1 MDIFLQLIVNGLLI
15 GGVYGLVSVGLTLVF
30 GVLRIVNFAHGE
42 LLMLGMFT
50 GFWAY
55 RLVGLDPNLTA
66 IVILPVF
73 FALGLVIYYAL
84 IRPVLSA
91 AALAQFFCTIG
102 LSVFLQNAAL
112 LAWGADLRSVNTTY
126 SQSYLEIGEVT
137 VSVVRLV
144 AFAASMLL
152 SAGLLAFLHYTF
164 MGKAMRAMVQNKQ
177 AAVLIGIP
185 VGRTYAIA
193 FALGIACV
201 GAAGAILV
209 PIFQIYPSI
218 GLNFVLTAFVVV
230 VLGGMGSVSGAIL
243 GGLIVGLVE
252 ALSGYFIAPTVK
264 EVVYYIIFL
273 GILLVR
279 PSGLFGILG
288 SEEVG
293 LR

>member
-1 MDIFLQLIVNGLLI
+1 MGLSARWAGSQSHGAPHLA
-15 GGVYGLVSVGLTLVF
+15 
-30 GVLRIVNFAHGE
+30 GVLRAWTGN
-42 LLMLGMFT
+42 LLQFDPT
-50 GFWAY
+50 GSFGSGAGSV
-55 RLVGLDPNLTA
+55 LLHH
-66 IVILPVF
+66 
-73 FALGLVIYYAL
+73 
-84 IRPVLSA
+84 RP
-91 AALAQFFCTIG
+91 F
-102 LSVFLQNAAL
+102 VFLQNAAF
-112 LAWGADLRSVNTTY
+112 LAWGADLRSARTSY
-126 SQSYLEIGEVT
+126 SQSYFEIGEVT
-137 VSVVRLV
+137 VSVVRVV

-152 SAGLLAFLHYTF
+152 SGALLAFLHYTF
-164 MGKAMRAMVQNKQ
+164 MGKAMRAMVQNKE

-201 GAAGAILV
+201 GAAGSILV

-230 VLGGMGSVSGAIL
+230 VLGGMGSVSGAVL

-293 LR
+293 LRHEAACHCLFGGSRSGSRPATADRSAGLSKCI

>member
-1 MDIFLQLIVNGLLI
+1 MDIVLQLVVNGLLI
-15 GGVYGLVSVGLTLVF
+15 GGVYGLVSIGLTLVF
-30 GVLRIVNFAHGE
+30 GVLKIVNFAHGE
-42 LLMLGMFT
+42 LLMLGMFA

-55 RLVGLDPNLTA
+55 RLIGMDPNVTA
-66 IVILPVF
+66 VVILPLF
-73 FALGLVIYYAL
+73 FAFGLAIYYLL

-91 AALAQFFCTIG
+91 PALAQFFCTIG

-112 LAWGADLRSVNTTY
+112 LAWGADLRSVRTSY
-126 SQSYLEIGEVT
+126 SQSYFEFGEVT
-137 VSVVRLV
+137 VSTARLI
-144 AFAASMLL
+144 AFAASMII
-152 SAGLLAFLHYTF
+152 SAGLLAFLRYTF
-164 MGKAMRAMVQNKQ
+164 MGKAMRAMVQNKE

-185 VGRTYAIA
+185 VGRVYAIA
-193 FALGIACV
+193 FAIGVACV
-201 GAAGAILV
+201 GAAGAIVV
-209 PIFQIYPSI
+209 PIFQTYPSI

-230 VLGGMGSVSGAIL
+230 VLGGMGSVSGAVL

-264 EVVYYIIFL
+264 EVVYYVIFL

>member
-15 GGVYGLVSVGLTLVF
+15 GGVYGLISVGLTLVF

-42 LLMLGMFT
+42 LLMLGMFA
-50 GFWAY
+50 GFWAF

-66 IVILPVF
+66 LLILPVF
-73 FALGLVIYYAL
+73 FALGLAIYYVL
-84 IRPVLSA
+84 IRPVLPA

-112 LAWGADLRSVNTTY
+112 LAWGADLRSVRTTY
-126 SQSYLEIGEVT
+126 SQSYFEIGEVT

-152 SAGLLAFLHYTF
+152 SAALLAFLHYTF

-185 VGRTYAIA
+185 VSRTYAIA

-201 GAAGAILV
+201 GAAGSILV

-230 VLGGMGSVSGAIL
+230 VLGGMGSVSGAVL

-279 PSGLFGILG
+279 PSGLFGVLG

>member
-1 MDIFLQLIVNGLLI
+1 MDILLQLIVNGLLI
-15 GGVYGLVSVGLTLVF
+15 GGVYGLISVGLTLVF

-42 LLMLGMFT
+42 LLMLGMFA

-66 IVILPVF
+66 LLILPVF
-73 FALGLVIYYAL
+73 FLLGLGIYYSL

-112 LAWGADLRSVNTTY
+112 LAWGADLRSVQTTY
-126 SQSYLEIGEVT
+126 SQNYFEVGEVT

-144 AFAASMLL
+144 AFAASMVL
-152 SAGLLAFLHYTF
+152 SGGLLAFLHYTF
-164 MGKAMRAMVQNKQ
+164 AGKAMRAMVQNKE

-193 FALGIACV
+193 FAIGIACV
-201 GAAGAILV
+201 GAAGSILV

-230 VLGGMGSVSGAIL
+230 VLGGMGSVSGAVL

-279 PSGLFGILG
+279 PSGLFGIMG

>member
-1 MDIFLQLIVNGLLI
+1 MDILLQLIVNGLLI
-15 GGVYGLVSVGLTLVF
+15 GGVYGLISVGLTLVF

-42 LLMLGMFT
+42 LLMLGMFA

-55 RLVGLDPNLTA
+55 RLVGVDPNLTA
-66 IVILPVF
+66 LLILPVF
-73 FALGLVIYYAL
+73 FALGLAIYYSL

-112 LAWGADLRSVNTTY
+112 LAWGADLRSVRTTY
-126 SQSYLEIGEVT
+126 SQSYFEIGEVT
-137 VSVVRLV
+137 VSVVRVV

-152 SAGLLAFLHYTF
+152 SGALLAFLHYTF

-185 VGRTYAIA
+185 VNRTYAIA

-201 GAAGAILV
+201 GAAGSILV

-230 VLGGMGSVSGAIL
+230 VLGGMGSVSGAVL

-252 ALSGYFIAPTVK
+252 ALSGYFIA
-264 EVVYYIIFL
+264 
-273 GILLVR
+273 R
-279 PSGLFGILG
+279 
-288 SEEVG
+288 
-293 LR
+293 LRSKRSSTTLYF

>member
-1 MDIFLQLIVNGLLI
+1 MDIFLQLVINGLLI

-30 GVLRIVNFAHGE
+30 GVLKIVNFAHGE
-42 LLMLGMFT
+42 LLMLGMFA

-55 RLVGLDPNLTA
+55 KLLGLDPNAAAFL
-66 IVILPVF
+66 ILPLF
-73 FALGLVIYYAL
+73 FAFGLAIYYLL

-91 AALAQFFCTIG
+91 TALAQFFCTIG
-102 LSVFLQNAAL
+102 LSVFLQNFAL
-112 LAWGADLRSVNTTY
+112 LAWGADLRSVRTPY
-126 SQSYLEIGEVT
+126 SQSYFEIGEIT
-137 VSVVRLV
+137 VSVARVT
-144 AFAASMLL
+144 AFGASILL
-152 SAGLLAFLHYTF
+152 SAALLAFLRYTF

-185 VGRTYAIA
+185 VGRVYALA
-193 FALGIACV
+193 FGMGVACV

-230 VLGGMGSVSGAIL
+230 VLGGMGSVSGAIV

-264 EVVYYIIFL
+264 EVVYYVIFL

>member
-15 GGVYGLVSVGLTLVF
+15 GGVYGLISVGLTLVF

-42 LLMLGMFT
+42 LLMLGMFA

-55 RLVGLDPNLTA
+55 RLLGLDPNLAA
-66 IVILPVF
+66 ILVLPGF
-73 FALGLVIYYAL
+73 FALGLAIYYVV
-84 IRPVLSA
+84 IRPVLSS

-102 LSVFLQNAAL
+102 LSIFLQNAAL
-112 LAWGADLRSVNTTY
+112 LAWGADLRSLHTTY

-137 VSVVRLV
+137 VSVVRLI
-144 AFAASMLL
+144 AFVASMLL
-152 SAGLLAFLHYTF
+152 SAALLVFLHYTF
-164 MGKAMRAMVQNKQ
+164 MGKAMRAMVQNPQ

-230 VLGGMGSVSGAIL
+230 VLGGMGSVHGAII

-264 EVVYYIIFL
+264 EVVYYMIFL
-273 GILLVR
+273 AILLMR

-288 SEEVG
+288 SEEMG